1 MKTIRKKDGN
11 TLLQCVNTMVEVL
24 RKHQVQLVTWEYVGA
39 AFRSISAAA
48 PQKMSVIKQNPGMLK
63 RMLKFL
69 HVSGDD
75 ELGWNPNF
83 VTVRDYSMEFA
94 RYHEHVIHR
103 LMQLVESG
111 ALAKVSIPPIL
122 ADVPEHMLLDVLAGT
137 GQTLDA
143 KQTDRKKP
151 SEGTDLPKKNEELSE
166 TRRRTKSYP
175 KIFPCPEA
183 VSLNENKQIQTEAI
197 KNKLRS

>member
-1 MKTIRKKDGN
+1 MHKI
-11 TLLQCVNTMVEVL
+11 
-24 RKHQVQLVTWEYVGA
+24 QLVRWEYVGA
-39 AFRSISAAA
+39 AFRSVTEAISIRMRTEK
-48 PQKMSVIKQNPGMLK
+48 QKPSMLK
-63 RMLKFL
+63 RMLKFF
-69 HVSGDD
+69 HISGDD

-94 RYHEHVIHR
+94 RYHGHVTHR

-143 KQTDRKKP
+143 KQTDGKKP
-151 SEGTDLPKKNEELSE
+151 SEGTDLLKKNEELSE
-166 TRRRTKSYP
+166 TRRRRTKSYP

-197 KNKLRS
+197 KNKLCS